1 MQRIDHP
8 VEKHIYMYGGCR
20 NKFYFDG
27 YSSTLKLV
35 LKNIKKAYKKKQC
48 KTKRFGQS
56 LRLIG

>member
-8 VEKHIYMYGGCR
+8 VEKHIYMYEGCR

-35 LKNIKKAYKKKQC
+35 LKNIKKAYKKKAV
-48 KTKRFGQS
+48 
-56 LRLIG
+56 

>member
-1 MQRIDHP
+1 MLRIDHP

-35 LKNIKKAYKKKQC
+35 LKNIKKAYKKKAV
-48 KTKRFGQS
+48 
-56 LRLIG
+56 